1 MADYIEQVKIIGVVE
16 ADTSNLD
23 AALEKYNKPIDIKI
37 RFNGDNPF
45 DNIQKDIKNIQ
56 SSISSINFEALNK
69 RLSSSLEKG
78 ATDGVKAIQKNST
91 ASINK
96 QLDEISKAKNELQKL
111 QNSFNGLTQGMLK
124 SGLEKAYKSAFLLP
138 TDQMKEAQEEIE
150 YIENSLSKITAPN
163 KLNNVLTDIKSSLSN
178 IGGKEFSN
186 VFSDYWD
193 EAIANSKEYQT
204 VLSQLE
210 TAQKRYSTLASQNTN
225 DNSSISKMTQG
236 FSEAKQSLKELD
248 SLFTQVI
255 GKTSKGKEITFGDSI
270 KSTYNN
276 LTDLNKKLSSVIS
289 NDGKDNYTIKISI
302 DGIEDILTKIQ
313 ELNTSTDSFQ
323 HNLEELNGISIF
335 QGIESQFKEIA
346 SSITSLVNDIQLL
359 KTSLESIGNSI
370 SPGIYNISKSM
381 SKNAISTDEYESVQ
395 DLARNTAKNLF
406 QSKNMEIL
414 SVETDHLESGLA
426 KVKATVKSIEGEWQ
440 NFNATITKTGDLI
453 NQSFRAASDPVSL
466 DKKLDQLKTRQNNSI
481 KEIQEALDTNKL
493 STKIS
498 SILKNYDGYSN
509 IELTSKGLDSQI
521 KNIKDYMQAL
531 DALNKKSKEA
541 SKTGDKLSSDEV
553 SEMVNKYKQL
563 SVAMRTAEN
572 EIKSLNNAYGGLT
585 SEQRRI
591 NASNSMLKWLEQ
603 NSRATKQ
610 YGQEVQQL
618 ANDIQTAYTK
628 IDFDTI
634 QGRFS
639 NIKLDAYNKG
649 LTGKSF
655 TESIKNSM
663 GTITQLFGSYS
674 VIDRADDIAREMVS
688 TIHDVDDALTDLK
701 MATGVSDSEAN
712 RLMETYSQMGKTLK
726 ATGVDVATSATEWLK
741 QGKTLSE
748 ASDLAEDAI
757 ILSKIGD
764 LSSEESTKYLT
775 SAMKGYKVEAEDA
788 LNIVDKLS
796 AVDLVSAT
804 DVGGLAEGMS
814 EVAASADLAGR
825 ILPEHIE
832 IYGCYPK

>member
-276 LTDLNKKLSSVIS
+276 LTDL
-289 NDGKDNYTIKISI
+289 
-302 DGIEDILTKIQ
+302 
-313 ELNTSTDSFQ
+313 
-323 HNLEELNGISIF
+323 
-335 QGIESQFKEIA
+335 
-346 SSITSLVNDIQLL
+346 
-359 KTSLESIGNSI
+359 
-370 SPGIYNISKSM
+370 
-381 SKNAISTDEYESVQ
+381 
-395 DLARNTAKNLF
+395 
-406 QSKNMEIL
+406 
-414 SVETDHLESGLA
+414 
-426 KVKATVKSIEGEWQ
+426 
-440 NFNATITKTGDLI
+440 
-453 NQSFRAASDPVSL
+453 
-466 DKKLDQLKTRQNNSI
+466 
-481 KEIQEALDTNKL
+481 
-493 STKIS
+493 
-498 SILKNYDGYSN
+498 
-509 IELTSKGLDSQI
+509 
-521 KNIKDYMQAL
+521 
-531 DALNKKSKEA
+531 
-541 SKTGDKLSSDEV
+541 
-553 SEMVNKYKQL
+553 
-563 SVAMRTAEN
+563 
-572 EIKSLNNAYGGLT
+572 
-585 SEQRRI
+585 
-591 NASNSMLKWLEQ
+591 
-603 NSRATKQ
+603 
-610 YGQEVQQL
+610 
-618 ANDIQTAYTK
+618 
-628 IDFDTI
+628 
-634 QGRFS
+634 
-639 NIKLDAYNKG
+639 
-649 LTGKSF
+649 
-655 TESIKNSM
+655 
-663 GTITQLFGSYS
+663 
-674 VIDRADDIAREMVS
+674 
-688 TIHDVDDALTDLK
+688 
-701 MATGVSDSEAN
+701 
-712 RLMETYSQMGKTLK
+712 
-726 ATGVDVATSATEWLK
+726 
-741 QGKTLSE
+741 
-748 ASDLAEDAI
+748 
-757 ILSKIGD
+757 
-764 LSSEESTKYLT
+764 
-775 SAMKGYKVEAEDA
+775 
-788 LNIVDKLS
+788 
-796 AVDLVSAT
+796 
-804 DVGGLAEGMS
+804 
-814 EVAASADLAGR
+814 
-825 ILPEHIE
+825 
-832 IYGCYPK
+832 